1 MSDTMLLG
9 VLRMPVN
16 DRGDLRLMQLISRA
30 REAADRIERD
40 ADRIAEL
47 EARIETLAAHVERLF
62 ETFNRISIEGE
73 NGMYSPRELEDAF
86 CAIFSDGPDASL
98 SRQKAQWQAE
108 ALEWLL
114 DNWKTR
120 WMTVDLPRH
129 IANRAAE
136 LRRQSERTMEMNDNC
151 PWRNRLDE
159 LIYQLAETIPNLNEP
174 DYYKNELIDR
184 LNELRR
190 QAEENES

>member
-9 VLRMPVN
+9 VLRMPV
-16 DRGDLRLMQLISRA
+16 DDHGDLRLMQLISRA

-40 ADRIAEL
+40 ADHIAEL

-98 SRQKAQWQAE
+98 ARLKAEWQAE
-108 ALEWLL
+108 ALE
-114 DNWKTR
+114 DRSKR
-120 WMTVDLPRH
+120 TVFESE
-129 IANRAAE
+129 ACK
-136 LRRQSERTMEMNDNC
+136 LRRE
-151 PWRNRLDE
+151 
-159 LIYQLAETIPNLNEP
+159 AA
-174 DYYKNELIDR
+174 
-184 LNELRR
+184 ELRR